1 MFDTDIKNQVFLI
14 TGVNGQ
20 LGIALCQTIF
30 NSGGKVAGLDLDFKQ
45 IKKIALKEK
54 WSINDYMFLKT
65 DITNQ
70 ILLKESFNLILKH
83 IIKKL
88 IF

>member
-1 MFDTDIKNQVFLI
+1 MFDTDIKNKVFLI
-14 TGVNGQ
+14 TGANGQ
-20 LGIALCQTIF
+20 LGIALCQTII
-30 NSGGKVAGLDLDFKQ
+30 NLGGKIAGLDLDFKQ

-70 ILLKESFNLILKH
+70 KLLKESFNLI
-83 IIKKL
+83 
-88 IF
+88 